1 MIKLEVAA
9 GPDALV
15 KQETN
20 VQPQRMTLTGAQ
32 TAAWQSGFQKIE
44 RIIT

>member
-1 MIKLEVAA
+1 MIEVKVAA

-20 VQPQRMTLTGAQ
+20 VQPQRVTLTDAQ
-32 TAAWQSGFQKIE
+32 TAAWQSGFQKTE